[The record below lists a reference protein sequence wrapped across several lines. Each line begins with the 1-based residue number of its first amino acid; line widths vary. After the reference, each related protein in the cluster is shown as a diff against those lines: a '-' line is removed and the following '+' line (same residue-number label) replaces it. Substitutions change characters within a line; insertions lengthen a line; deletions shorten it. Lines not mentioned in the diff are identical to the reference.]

1 VNTPDDRAAPAA
13 APAPGT
19 ASTNDAATVAAL
31 RHRLDTLL
39 REHGEVKARVTEYQ
53 RRRWLSPGEELELR
67 TLQRL
72 KLQKKDAIA
81 AAERDLTRLETELR
95 FD

>member
-1 VNTPDDRAAPAA
+1 M
-13 APAPGT
+13 
-19 ASTNDAATVAAL
+19 SDADAVTAL
-31 RHRLDTLL
+31 RHRLDVLL
-39 REHGEVKARVTEYQ
+39 REHGEVKARVSEYQ

-81 AAERDLTRLETELR
+81 AAERELAQLESGNG